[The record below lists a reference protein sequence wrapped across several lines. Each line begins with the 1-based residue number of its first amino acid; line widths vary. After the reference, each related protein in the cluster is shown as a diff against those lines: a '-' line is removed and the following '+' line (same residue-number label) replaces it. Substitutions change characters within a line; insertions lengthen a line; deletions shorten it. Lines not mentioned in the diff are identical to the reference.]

1 MPTAETDINF
11 DIVITAEG
19 ITLARES
26 QLNPGWYLIPKR
38 WACSNTRGELSSA
51 RTTATM
57 NDTWTSNAFSGV
69 TASGTNGLLH
79 TIVFGPQESPTEA
92 GERID
97 EIYFIY
103 EDHNGSEFLYAVAQP
118 RGQYIQYNWG
128 ISQTFSFLFTL
139 NNSTVDATFEI
150 NYTFPQ
156 DIEDHNNNR
165 DAHSWLL
172 DREGTRTATGILKY
186 NGTKKFTSD
195 YDIPYKKYVDDLIE
209 DEVIKRMP
217 TGAMMWWPTKT
228 PPSGWLIRNGSPIR
242 QTSYPELYNLLYNSG
257 IRAYRCSDEVVNGV
271 TYKRVYLPDDRAV
284 FIRGFDYN
292 GGYSYAGAKTFYDLQ
307 PSCAPN
313 CRGYVMGDNT
323 QLGTSWETSGQV
335 GPTGVFYRH
344 QILRFDFSS
353 KGDGN
358 QGGIL
363 GFNLNGGCQTST
375 NQNWNSSFYIDGM
388 NEFRPVSRCY
398 LPIIKA

>member
-1 MPTAETDINF
+1 MPAETDINF

-51 RTTATM
+51 RTTSTM
-57 NDTWTSNAFSGV
+57 NDTWTSNPFSGV

-92 GERID
+92 GEKID

-156 DIEDHNNNR
+156 DIDDHNNQLGAHPYLLAR
-165 DAHSWLL
+165 DGS
-172 DREGTRTATGILKY
+172 RTATGILNY
-186 NGTKKFTSD
+186 TNEFTLD
-195 YDIPYKKYVDDLIE
+195 QRTDIVYKGYIDDLI
-209 DEVIKRMP
+209 DEFVKKAVP
-217 TGAMMWWPTKT
+217 AGTCAWYPSTT
-228 PPSGWLIRNGSPIR
+228 PPEGWLVRNGGEYNISD
-242 QTSYPELYNLLYNSG
+242 YPVLGPLLYN
-257 IRAYRCSDEVVNGV
+257 RGV
-271 TYKRVYLPDDRAV
+271 EFRGSNSNRFKTPNDQGY
-284 FIRGFDYN
+284 FIRGWN
-292 GGYSYAGAKTFYDLQ
+292 G
-307 PSCAPN
+307 
-313 CRGYVMGDNT
+313 
-323 QLGTSWETSGQV
+323 
-335 GPTGVFYRH
+335 
-344 QILRFDFSS
+344 SS
-353 KGDGN
+353 
-358 QGGIL
+358 GGIDTGRSVL
-363 GFNLNGGCQTST
+363 STQQDAVPNITGHFGPIDDHMAAAPENWHGRGSFPWGCFYKAAYYPYDAKSGFSGGGWVVGFSASRS
-375 NQNWNSSFYIDGM
+375 NSIYGRASEVRVK
-388 NEFRPVSRCY
+388 NRAY
-398 LPIIKA
+398 LPIIKY

>member
-1 MPTAETDINF
+1 MPAETDINF

-156 DIEDHNNNR
+156 DIDDHNNQLGAHPYLLAR
-165 DAHSWLL
+165 DGS
-172 DREGTRTATGILKY
+172 RTATGVLNYTNEFKLDQR
-186 NGTKKFTSD
+186 T
-195 YDIPYKKYVDDLIE
+195 DIVYKGYIDDLINE
-209 DEVIKRMP
+209 FVKKAVPAGTM
-217 TGAMMWWPTKT
+217 AWWPSNT
-228 PPSGWLIRNGSPIR
+228 PPSGWLVRDGAQYLVS
-242 QTSYPELYNLLYNSG
+242 TYPELGKLLRNASTMFQGSNANYF
-257 IRAYRCSDEVVNGV
+257 
-271 TYKRVYLPDDRAV
+271 RVPDDRGY
-284 FIRGFDYN
+284 FIRGLNTSSSGQDARRTLGSIQNSGVPNITGTHF
-292 GGYSYAGAKTFYDLQ
+292 GEAYSRDVLGAYGAFDLQ
-307 PSCAPN
+307 YGRWGGVAKWD
-313 CRGYVMGDNT
+313 YDNNRV
-323 QLGTSWETSGQV
+323 S
-335 GPTGVFYRH
+335 
-344 QILRFDFSS
+344 FDA
-353 KGDGN
+353 
-358 QGGIL
+358 
-363 GFNLNGGCQTST
+363 
-375 NQNWNSSFYIDGM
+375 
-388 NEFRPVSRCY
+388 SRCSGVYQNGLTEVRVINKAY
-398 LPIIKA
+398 LPIIKY